1 MSTTP
6 RELYQQA
13 LNGSG
18 FAPDDVQRRTVD
30 RLTEMHQ
37 ALLMRTPCSPE
48 PEKGCAAL

>member
-18 FAPDDVQRRTVD
+18 FAPDEVQRRTVE

-37 ALLMRTPCSPE
+37 ALLMRTPCSPGRK
-48 PEKGCAAL
+48 KGCAAP